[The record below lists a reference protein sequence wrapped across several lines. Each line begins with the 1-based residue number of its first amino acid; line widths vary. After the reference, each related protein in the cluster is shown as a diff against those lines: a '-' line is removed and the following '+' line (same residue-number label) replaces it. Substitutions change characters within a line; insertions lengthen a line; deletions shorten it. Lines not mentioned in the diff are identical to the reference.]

1 VCYNPETHNRKEQSV
16 RITRQHVKRALEVT
30 TIPVIIFI
38 LGASLGLVIGFILA
52 WMLCLKLL
60 AILVLIPLGP
70 GGW

>member
-1 VCYNPETHNRKEQSV
+1 MRTTK
-16 RITRQHVKRALEVT
+16 QHIGRALRTVAT
-30 TIPVIIFI
+30 PAIAFTA
-38 LGASLGLVIGFILA
+38 GASIGLVIGFLIA

>member
-1 VCYNPETHNRKEQSV
+1 M
-16 RITRQHVKRALEVT
+16 RITKEEFKRAVSNAK
-30 TIPVIIFI
+30 IPVISFI
-38 LGASLGLVIGFILA
+38 IGTSLGLVIGFILA